1 MSGGLD
7 STQLALLAHELRG
20 ALTVVRGLND
30 LLLTGLPPAQQTS
43 ALEGIDRAVLRANSL
58 IEAALAGEMQARSVP
73 AGRVDLAPLVAGVV
87 AEQRA
92 ITGREI
98 ALEAA
103 DVPVIDGDGN
113 ALGRVL
119 TNLID
124 NALKYSL
131 GKQPVEVSVIAE
143 GSSAII
149 EVADHGPGIPEECAE
164 AIFEPFERLGRDA
177 SVPGTGLGLAV
188 ARDVAESHGGTIV
201 ALARDGGGTIMRM
214 TLPLAPATGARSV

>member
-1 MSGGLD
+1 MSTGLD

-30 LLLTGLPPAQQTS
+30 LLLSGLPPAQQTS
-43 ALEGIDRAVLRANSL
+43 ALEGIDRAVLRANAL
-58 IEAALAGEMQARSVP
+58 IESALAGEMLTPVVSQE
-73 AGRVDLAPLVAGVV
+73 RVELAPLVAGVV

-92 ITGREI
+92 ISGREI
-98 ALEAA
+98 TLGAVDA
-103 DVPVIDGDGN
+103 PVIEGDGN

-131 GKQPVEVSVIAE
+131 SKQVVEVSVSVSVE

-149 EVADHGPGIPEECAE
+149 EVADHGSGIPDECAE
-164 AIFEPFERLGRDA
+164 AIFEPFERLSRDA
-177 SVPGTGLGLAV
+177 SVPGTGLGLSV
-188 ARDVAESHGGTIV
+188 ARGVTESHGGTIA
-201 ALARDGGGTIMRM
+201 ALPRDGGGTIMRM
-214 TLPLAPATGARSV
+214 TLPLVSG

>member
-1 MSGGLD
+1 VNEGL
-7 STQLALLAHELRG
+7 SATQLALLAHELRG

-43 ALEGIDRAVLRANSL
+43 ALEGIDRAVLRANAL
-58 IEAALAGEMQARSVP
+58 IEAALAGEMP
-73 AGRVDLAPLVAGVV
+73 ANVLPRELVELAPLVAGVV

-92 ITGREI
+92 VTGREI
-98 ALEAA
+98 ILEASDA
-103 DVPVIDGDGN
+103 PTIDGDAN

-131 GKQPVEVSVIAE
+131 GKQVVEVRVAVE

-149 EVADHGPGIPEECAE
+149 EVADHGPGIPEGCAE

-177 SVPGTGLGLAV
+177 SVPGTGLGLSV
-188 ARDVAESHGGTIV
+188 VRGVTESHGGTIV
-201 ALARDGGGTIMRM
+201 ALDRDGGGTIMRLE
-214 TLPLAPATGARSV
+214 LPLASS

>member
-1 MSGGLD
+1 MSNGLD

-43 ALEGIDRAVLRANSL
+43 ALEGIDRAVLRASAL
-58 IEAALAGEMQARSVP
+58 IEAALAGDMPMPSV
-73 AGRVDLAPLVAGVV
+73 ATQRVDLAPLAAGVV

-92 ITGREI
+92 VTGREI
-98 ALEAA
+98 VLEATDA
-103 DVPVIDGDGN
+103 PVVDGDGN

-131 GKQPVEVSVIAE
+131 HKQPVEVSVSVV
-143 GSSAII
+143 GPSAVI
-149 EVADHGPGIPEECAE
+149 EVADRGPGIPEECAE

-177 SVPGTGLGLAV
+177 SVPGTGLGLSV
-188 ARDVAESHGGTIV
+188 VRGVTESHGGTIA
-201 ALARDGGGTIMRM
+201 ALPRDGGGTVMRM
-214 TLPLAPATGARSV
+214 TLPLADG

>member
-1 MSGGLD
+1 MSDGLD
-7 STQLALLAHELRG
+7 ATQLALLAHELRG

-30 LLLTGLPPAQQTS
+30 LVLTGLPPAQQRS
-43 ALEGIDRAVLRANSL
+43 ALEGIDRAVLRANAL
-58 IEAALAGEMQARSVP
+58 IEAALEGKLPMSVSP
-73 AGRVDLAPLVAGVV
+73 QERVELAPLVAGVV

-98 ALEAA
+98 SLETTDA
-103 DVPVIDGDGN
+103 PVIDGDGN

-131 GKQPVEVSVIAE
+131 GKHAVGVRVGIE

-149 EVADHGPGIPEECAE
+149 EVADRGPGIPEECAE

-188 ARDVAESHGGTIV
+188 VRGVAESHGGTIV
-201 ALARDGGGTIMRM
+201 AMPRDGGGTIMRL
-214 TLPLAPATGARSV
+214 TLPLASS

>member
-1 MSGGLD
+1 MSEGLD

-30 LLLTGLPPAQQTS
+30 LLLTGLPPAQQIS
-43 ALEGIDRAVLRANSL
+43 ALEGIDRAVLRANAL
-58 IEAALAGEMQARSVP
+58 IESALAGETP
-73 AGRVDLAPLVAGVV
+73 AHVMPRERVDLAPLVAGVV
-87 AEQRA
+87 ADQRA

-98 ALEAA
+98 VLEAS
-103 DVPVIDGDGN
+103 DTPVVDGDAN
-113 ALGRVL
+113 ALSRVL

-131 GKQPVEVSVIAE
+131 AKQLVEVSVATH
-143 GSSAII
+143 GSSVII
-149 EVADHGPGIPEECAE
+149 EVSDHGPGIPEECAE

-188 ARDVAESHGGTIV
+188 VRGVTESHGGTII
-201 ALARDGGGTIMRM
+201 ALPSDDGGTIMRM
-214 TLPLAPATGARSV
+214 TLPLATEPGAI